1 MRWFYISLLKDI
13 IKNRNDL
20 NIHTKTRVA
29 DVVNID
35 KYKNFN
41 NEKFGYGL
49 RSHFDFVIL
58 KNENG
63 LWPLC
68 AIELDG
74 KTHSNDGRTVY
85 RDVLK
90 DLICEDMNLK
100 LIRVKTDD
108 FTNFESNIRLKIQE
122 ILYW

>member
-1 MRWFYISLLKDI
+1 MYVLLKDI

-35 KYKNFN
+35 VNKNFN

-58 KNENG
+58 KNEK
-63 LWPLC
+63 WIM
-68 AIELDG
+68 AIM
-74 KTHSNDGRTVY
+74 RY
-85 RDVLK
+85 
-90 DLICEDMNLK
+90 
-100 LIRVKTDD
+100 
-108 FTNFESNIRLKIQE
+108 
-122 ILYW
+122 